1 MLSTNG
7 LTIKQDQVR
16 DNYSEEICLAVKY
29 PLDNEPLKLILRE
42 FCRKMNGLADSPE
55 VDILQ
60 AEMTLDCR
68 KRYSLEFQ
76 KVPITSQRILRMG
89 WNRNYSQKSS
99 DLTVSMLTGCRLK
112 KQGLPEVLLN

>member
-29 PLDNEPLKLILRE
+29 PLDNEPLKLILQE

-68 KRYSLEFQ
+68 KRYIKPLSRVWGVKRQ
-76 KVPITSQRILRMG
+76 SVP
-89 WNRNYSQKSS
+89 N
-99 DLTVSMLTGCRLK
+99 
-112 KQGLPEVLLN
+112 